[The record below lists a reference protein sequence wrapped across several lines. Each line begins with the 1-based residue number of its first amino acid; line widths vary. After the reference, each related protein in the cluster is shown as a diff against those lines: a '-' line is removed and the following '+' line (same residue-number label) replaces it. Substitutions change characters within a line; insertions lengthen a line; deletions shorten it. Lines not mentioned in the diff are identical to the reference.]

1 MFVIVLSSLNL
12 SGCIFKNK
20 TDIVCAPIKIGVV
33 LSEDED
39 GQGAEQRLGY
49 EMALQEINAAGGV
62 NGCPLELI
70 YRDEGTGTSIETAEV
85 AVMELAGEDIVAV
98 LGASSSATTMRV
110 ASISTYFKIPV
121 IATAET
127 SDDITAHN
135 SQWIFRL
142 SAANTSLSDTVF
154 DMLRTQ
160 VGTDVYVAII
170 FEESDYGQS
179 SAISAATSVMD
190 RGMRVVSYQSYSATL
205 ADFSSILG
213 TVEDAS
219 PDLVYI
225 ISSDPQQGADILS
238 KLDDYN
244 LDEKIIVGHGSAF
257 EDRSFLYNPDNS
269 LAVSLDNLLLVQSWS
284 GDLPWH
290 GLEKFVYD
298 FSQMETNGSTL
309 PVLSNVEAYV
319 SLKVA
324 AAGLAEILQ
333 GDEDKWIVEEW
344 EHEQIVDLR
353 DALAKTMRDF
363 SGSAH
368 ESVMGPISFD
378 GTGQNQTNA
387 LVLQVQ
393 SGQLITVYPSQY
405 AKANPQLEV
414 GW

>member
-1 MFVIVLSSLNL
+1 MLLGSLNL
-12 SGCIFKNK
+12 TSCIFKNK
-20 TDIVCAPIKIGVV
+20 ADIICAPIKIGVV
-33 LSEDED
+33 LSEAEA
-39 GQGAEQRLGY
+39 GQGAEQKLGY
-49 EMALQEINAAGGV
+49 ELALQEINAAGGV
-62 NGCPLELI
+62 NGCPLELV
-70 YRDEGTGTSIETAEV
+70 YRDEGSGTSIETAEV

-135 SQWIFRL
+135 SQWVFRL
-142 SAANTSLSDTVF
+142 SAANTSLSDTAF
-154 DMLRTQ
+154 DLLRTQ

-190 RGMRVVSYQSYSATL
+190 QGMRVVSYQNYSTSL

-213 TVEDAS
+213 IVEDAS

-225 ISSDPQQGADILS
+225 ISSDPNQGAAILN
-238 KLDDYN
+238 KLEDYN
-244 LDEKIIVGHGSAF
+244 LDQKIIVGHGSAF
-257 EDRSFLYNPDNS
+257 EDREFLFNPDNS
-269 LAVSLDNLLLVQSWS
+269 LAVELENLLLVQSWS
-284 GDLPWH
+284 SDLPWH
-290 GLEKFVYD
+290 GIEKFVYD
-298 FSQMETNGSTL
+298 FGQFKTNGGSTL

-319 SLKVA
+319 SMKLVA
-324 AAGLAEILQ
+324 EGLAEILQ
-333 GDEDKWIVEEW
+333 SDEDKWIVEEW
-344 EHEQIVDLR
+344 DHDQIVDLR

-363 SGSAH
+363 TGSTH

-378 GTGQNQTNA
+378 GSGQNQANA

-393 SGQLITVYPSQY
+393 SGNLITVYPSQY
-405 AKANPQLEV
+405 AKAIPELEA